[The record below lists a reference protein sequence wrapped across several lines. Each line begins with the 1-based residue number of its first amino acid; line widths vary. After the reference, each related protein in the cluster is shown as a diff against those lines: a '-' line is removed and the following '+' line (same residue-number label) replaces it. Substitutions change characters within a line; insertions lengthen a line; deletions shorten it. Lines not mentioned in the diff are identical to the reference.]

1 MGYLPRET
9 WLMRAASWQAAFKRH
24 SPLFASS
31 LLLLAFSFLLL
42 TRRFKSFMTSTDS
55 TFRNRYNILEQL
67 GAGGAGTVY
76 SVREVGGG
84 RGEGRRLA
92 LKALFTDQTRDEQLI
107 DTMRQEFRV
116 LATLRHP
123 HLARVYDF
131 GRIPADNPLPGSKGR
146 PGVFFTRDM
155 VEGEDLADYCRNLP
169 PARVLRVLQR
179 TAEALDLLHRA
190 GMVHGDFK
198 PANVIVDQLGQPH
211 LIDFGLVRGEGK
223 DSSTSGTAAYLA
235 PESLRGEIVDRR
247 VDLYALGITLFQLLA
262 GRLPLPG
269 ASLHR
274 VLNWHLEGPPLE
286 LEEDPFLSGTLLAAI
301 NKVLG
306 RLADRDRRRRYPSSG
321 EAALALGE
329 LVEAAGGRRD
339 PGDAEIPFIHPA
351 PGENLT
357 ELVAELEQVVGL
369 RLLGGEQGPPLVLL
383 SGEPGSGK
391 STLLTEVAWRC
402 QLRGVEVLRGEFMA
416 SDPRVLGTWHDLLAL
431 VQGFSGK
438 PHPLQDRTA
447 DDAYGLYQQLCDY
460 LVACAGAAPL
470 LILLDSAHEAGDEDR
485 AALRFIRH
493 TLPPNAPVMFI
504 MASRADE
511 TLAGDLGQPTAR
523 SMAPLAE
530 GDLARMVRDASG
542 REDSEL
548 GRSIHQHTG
557 GNPRFALQVLERLS
571 EHGWPTSPDL
581 RSLAPPGE
589 LERMHRARW
598 ERLEPSEQ
606 ETLQALAVLGRPAGG
621 GVLLELVLEAAMGDE
636 VTLVGLPLEH
646 LEQAEWLQRTPEGL
660 YQFNQGPVSALV
672 LGWSDGGHKRGLH
685 RAAAAVLQRAGD
697 QDPVERVRHAVGA
710 GEAELALDALAGA
723 RESLAGLGAHR
734 RAVQLHQDT
743 LGLLRGDDGRRPGL
757 LGELGRLQRAA
768 GDLDPALRTLEEAC
782 DGLVGAEGAL
792 ARMDLAAVHRDAGR
806 GERAVEV
813 LTRLLAGPLEPAEEV
828 KALSELATTQ
838 VALDEHEAVLET
850 VDRALELM
858 SRAGPDAALV
868 DAPAEA
874 RLRGNRAWSLGYL
887 QRHDQSD
894 RAFQRALDA
903 ARASES
909 SRTEASILNMMA
921 VLAFRRADYGRMGE
935 LSLEAL
941 ACADAASDIERA
953 ATIRLNLGVF
963 HVQRGEY
970 ADCLKHLEQSLRLF
984 EAMGA
989 RKHLATAR
997 CNHGYVQLKLGLLER
1012 ARRTLRQA
1020 VNETREVG
1028 RRSGEALALLLLALV
1043 EARQG
1048 QAERARQGIDRAR
1061 RIYLEIGQQRDA
1073 GDALLD
1079 LAQVELD
1086 VGQAESARQALD
1098 RAGEELDLDEL
1109 PDLAARELALRARL
1123 AVFHEDAGAL
1133 EGLDRALG
1141 IARELDSADLI
1152 WECHAAGLELAAA
1165 LGRTELAAEHAHA
1178 AAEIQERMARGLASE
1193 VRAAFWQDSRRQKIR
1208 DMAAD
1213 QVETAHPVQVAGLH
1227 ASKRSGGLGLLET
1240 MRAPGSREGGQDTPM
1255 THIDQERTKERFY
1268 RLLEIYRRIN
1278 SELDPE
1284 RLLGLVM
1291 DTAVELTGA
1300 ERGFLLLGDS
1310 PDDIKVEVARN
1321 LVLEGEE
1328 GEYSRSIAERVFRS
1342 GRPVITVSA
1351 HNDPRFQEY
1360 LSVHQLQL
1368 ESVLCIP
1375 IHARDRV
1382 TGVLYMES
1390 RFQSGRFT
1398 PEDQRLLMAFGDQV
1412 AIALTNAHLLQ
1423 DNIRKAEALE
1433 LANAKIEA
1441 LAEERGRLL
1450 DRRTEQL
1457 EQVRRDL
1464 AETRRKL
1471 ESNPGMFGMV
1481 GRSEP
1486 MLQLFHLVERVA
1498 RTDVPVLVEGESGTG
1513 KEMVARA
1520 IHDNSGRKDK
1530 RLVSVNCAAIPE
1542 GLLESELFGHVRG
1555 AFTGADRDRKGL
1567 FQASHGGTLFLDE
1580 IGDMPHRMQVDLLR
1594 ALQEKTIRPVG
1605 AQKDLKVDVRVIAAS
1620 NKPLAELVQQG
1631 RFREDLFYRLNVVC
1645 LKLPPLRQ
1653 RADDI
1658 PLLVDLFLE
1667 RISTQVKGP
1676 RRRVR
1681 REAMRH
1687 LMAYGWPGNVRQL
1700 EHALMNA
1707 AVLADGDLLGVD
1719 DFNLDAPPTVAAT
1732 PSEDTPVP
1740 SSRGE
1745 RKAQEM
1751 AEILQALE
1759 ACSWNKSKAARLLG
1773 IPRRTFYRR
1782 LTSHGIS

>member
-1 MGYLPRET
+1 MSATET
-9 WLMRAASWQAAFKRH
+9 M
-24 SPLFASS
+24 
-31 LLLLAFSFLLL
+31 
-42 TRRFKSFMTSTDS
+42 
-55 TFRNRYNILEQL
+55 FRNRYQILDQL

-76 SVREVGGG
+76 QVREVGGG
-84 RGEGRRLA
+84 QGEGRRLA
-92 LKALFTDQTRDEQLI
+92 LKALFTEQARDEQLI

-116 LATLRHP
+116 LATLHHP
-123 HLARVYDF
+123 QLARVYDF
-131 GRIPADNPLPGSKGR
+131 GTIPADNELPGSRGR
-146 PGVFFTRDM
+146 PGFFFTRDM
-155 VEGEDLADYCRNLP
+155 VEGDDLLTYCRNQT
-169 PARVLRVLQR
+169 PARLLQVLQR

-198 PANVIVDQLGQPH
+198 PANVIVDQAGQPH

-223 DSSTSGTAAYLA
+223 DSTTSGTAAYLA

-286 LEEDPFLSGTLLAAI
+286 LEEDPFLTGSLLASI
-301 NKVLG
+301 NRVLQ
-306 RLADRDRRRRYPSSG
+306 RLADRDRRRRYPSAG

-329 LVEAAGGRRD
+329 LVVAAGGKQD
-339 PGDAEIPFIHPA
+339 LAHPETPFVPPA

-357 ELVAELEQVVGL
+357 ELVAELEQVLSG
-369 RLLGGEQGPPLVLL
+369 RLLQGEQGPPLVLL

-391 STLLTEVAWRC
+391 STLLTELAWRC
-402 QLRGVEVLRGEFMA
+402 QLSGVEVMRGEFRGG
-416 SDPRVLGTWHDLLAL
+416 DPRIFGAWHDLLSL
-431 VQGFSGK
+431 VAGFSGVA
-438 PHPLQDRTA
+438 HPLLDRPTGGA
-447 DDAYGLYQQLCDY
+447 DPYAVFQQICDY
-460 LVACAGAAPL
+460 LVDSARAAPL

-485 AALRFIRH
+485 AALRFLRH
-493 TLPPNAPVMFI
+493 TLPATAPVMLVL
-504 MASRADE
+504 AGRDDE
-511 TLAGDLGQPTAR
+511 TLAPDLGQPTAR
-523 SMAPLAE
+523 AMTPLAV

-542 REDSEL
+542 REDPEL
-548 GRSIHQHTG
+548 GRRIHLHTG
-557 GNPRFALQVLERLS
+557 GNPRYALEVLRRLS
-571 EHGWPTSPDL
+571 EHAWPTSPDL

-598 ERLEPSEQ
+598 QQLSLAEQ
-606 ETLQALAVLGRPAGG
+606 ETLQALAVLGRPASGG
-621 GVLLELVLEAAMGDE
+621 LLLELVLEAAGE
-636 VTLVGLPLEH
+636 REISLVGLPLER
-646 LEQAEWLQRTPEGL
+646 LEQDEWLHRTPEGL
-660 YQFNQGPVSALV
+660 YQLSQGPVAGLV
-672 LGWSDGGHKRGLH
+672 HAWCEGERRAALH
-685 RAAAAVLQRAGD
+685 RSAAALLQRAGS
-697 QDPVERVRHAVGA
+697 QDPVERCRHAVGA
-710 GEAELALDALAGA
+710 GEADLALEALAGA
-723 RESLAGLGAHR
+723 RQRLAGLGAHR
-734 RAVQLHQDT
+734 LAIQLHQDT
-743 LGLLRGDDGRRPGL
+743 LALLPEGDERLPAL
-757 LGELGRLQRAA
+757 LAELGRLQRMA
-768 GDLDPALRTLEEAC
+768 GDLDPALRTLEQAC
-782 DGLVGAEGAL
+782 EGFLGDGAHAVQ
-792 ARMDLAAVHRDAGR
+792 MDLAAVHREAGR

-813 LTRLLAGPLEPAEEV
+813 LHEVLEGDLPPAQMV
-828 KALSELATTQ
+828 KTLSELATTQ
-838 VALDEHEAVLET
+838 VALDEHEAVLVT
-850 VDRALELM
+850 VARALEVM
-858 SRAGPDAALV
+858 AQAGPGAALV

-887 QRHDQSD
+887 QRYDQAD
-894 RAFQRALDA
+894 RAFQLALDA

-909 SRTEASILNMMA
+909 SRAEASILNMMA

-941 ACADAASDIERA
+941 ARADEARDVERA

-989 RKHLATAR
+989 RKNLATAR
-997 CNHGYVQLKLGLLER
+997 CNHGYVQLKLGLLEQ

-1020 VNETREVG
+1020 VEETRTVG

-1048 QAERARQGIDRAR
+1048 HGERARQGIDKAR
-1061 RIYLEIGQQRDA
+1061 RIFLEVGQQRDA

-1086 VGQAESARQALD
+1086 LGQPEPARAALD
-1098 RAGEELDLDEL
+1098 RAAEELDLEEL
-1109 PDLAARELALRARL
+1109 PDLAARELTLRTRL
-1123 AVFHEDAGAL
+1123 AVWQEDASAL
-1133 EGLDRALG
+1133 EGLDRALD
-1141 IARELDSADLI
+1141 IARSLDSADLK
-1152 WECHAAGLELAAA
+1152 WECHAAGLELARA
-1165 LGRTELAAEHAHA
+1165 LGRNDLAAEHANA
-1178 AAEIQERMARGLASE
+1178 AAEIQLRMARGLPPEAK
-1193 VRAAFWQDSRRQKIR
+1193 AAFWQDSRRQEIR
-1208 DMAAD
+1208 ALSAD
-1213 QVETAHPVQVAGLH
+1213 QEP
-1227 ASKRSGGLGLLET
+1227 T
-1240 MRAPGSREGGQDTPM
+1240 MRPPPATISATPANLKSRPSRMGLMETVMAPGGGGPHTPVTAFDQDR
-1255 THIDQERTKERFY
+1255 IKERFY

-1328 GEYSRSIAERVFRS
+1328 GAYSRSIAERVFRS

-1375 IHARDRV
+1375 IHARDKV
-1382 TGVLYMES
+1382 AGVLYMES

-1412 AIALTNAHLLQ
+1412 AIALTNARLLQ
-1423 DNIRKAEALE
+1423 DNIRKAQALE

-1441 LAEERGRLL
+1441 LAEERRRKLNL
-1450 DRRTEQL
+1450 RTEQL
-1457 EQVRRDL
+1457 EQARRDL

-1471 ESNPGMFGMV
+1471 ESKSGMFGMV
-1481 GRSEP
+1481 GVSEP
-1486 MLQLFHLVERVA
+1486 MLRLFHLVERVS

-1520 IHDNSGRKDK
+1520 IHDNSGRKEG

-1567 FQASHGGTLFLDE
+1567 FQAAHGGTLFLDE

-1605 AQKDLKVDVRVIAAS
+1605 AQNDLKVDVRVIAAS
-1620 NKPLAELVQQG
+1620 NKPLTGLVQQG

-1645 LKLPPLRQ
+1645 IKLPPLRQ
-1653 RADDI
+1653 RTDDI
-1658 PLLVDLFLE
+1658 PLLVDHFIS
-1667 RISTQVKGP
+1667 RISTQVQGP
-1676 RRRVR
+1676 RRKVG
-1681 REAMRH
+1681 REAMRS

-1700 EHALMNA
+1700 EHTLMNA
-1707 AVLADGDLLGVD
+1707 AVLADGELLDVD
-1719 DFNLDAPPTVAAT
+1719 DFNLDAPSKPRAASG
-1732 PSEDTPVP
+1732 PEEQVP
-1740 SSRGE
+1740 ANRQE
-1745 RKAQEM
+1745 RKDLEKAR
-1751 AEILQALE
+1751 ILQALE
-1759 ACSWNKSKAARLLG
+1759 ACNWNKSKAARLMG

-1782 LTSHGIS
+1782 LTAHGIS